1 MMHLFYGTIEDF
13 SDIKVLRESLYH
25 NHEIFLHLL
34 IPDLRILEYTLDS
47 SNDKMKN
54 LKSMSI
60 FSINVTYRP
69 NNNIPV

>member
-13 SDIKVLRESLYH
+13 SDIKVLRD

-34 IPDLRILEYTLDS
+34 IPDLGILRSEYTLDS
-47 SNDKMKN
+47 SNDKMKT

>member
-1 MMHLFYGTIEDF
+1 MYKG
-13 SDIKVLRESLYH
+13 VAGYH

-34 IPDLRILEYTLDS
+34 IPDLGILRSEYTLDS

-54 LKSMSI
+54 LKSISI

>member
-13 SDIKVLRESLYH
+13 SDIKVYR
-25 NHEIFLHLL
+25 NHKIFLHLL
-34 IPDLRILEYTLDS
+34 IPDLRILRSEYPLDS

>member
-1 MMHLFYGTIEDF
+1 MMHLFYGAIEDF
-13 SDIKVLRESLYH
+13 SCIKVLRD

-34 IPDLRILEYTLDS
+34 IPDLGILRSEYTLDS

-54 LKSMSI
+54 LKSISI

>member
-13 SDIKVLRESLYH
+13 SCIKVLRD

-34 IPDLRILEYTLDS
+34 IPELGILRSEYTLDS
-47 SNDKMKN
+47 SNDKMKT

>member
-1 MMHLFYGTIEDF
+1 MMHLFYGAIEDF
-13 SDIKVLRESLYH
+13 SDIKVLRD

-34 IPDLRILEYTLDS
+34 IPELGILRSEYTLDS
-47 SNDKMKN
+47 SNDKMKT

>member
-13 SDIKVLRESLYH
+13 SDIKVYRNL
-25 NHEIFLHLL
+25 EIFLHLF
-34 IPDLRILEYTLDS
+34 IPDLGILRSEYPLDS

-69 NNNIPV
+69 NNNVPV

>member
-13 SDIKVLRESLYH
+13 SDIKVLRD
-25 NHEIFLHLL
+25 EIYLHWLL
-34 IPDLRILEYTLDS
+34 PDLGILRSEYPLDS

>member
-13 SDIKVLRESLYH
+13 SF

-34 IPDLRILEYTLDS
+34 IPELGILRSEYTLDS
-47 SNDKMKN
+47 SNDKMKT